1 MKEDGPRSLSR
12 GTELF
17 RTLLISNLFKDLCP
31 DLMECCRIEFK
42 GDMVVATPDIYQVP
56 LTSDVEF
63 IILASDGLWDYMKRF
78 PFFFPHA
85 IICLFISVS
94 TEMIVIKCFLLM
106 QQRRG

>member
-1 MKEDGPRSLSR
+1 MVREVCVQVASSFFLSK
-12 GTELF
+12 
-17 RTLLISNLFKDLCP
+17 LFKDLCPP

-78 PFFFPHA
+78 PLLLFF
-85 IICLFISVS
+85 
-94 TEMIVIKCFLLM
+94 CFTPSSYDFV
-106 QQRRG
+106 RKS

>member
-1 MKEDGPRSLSR
+1 MKEDGPRSLCR

-17 RTLLISNLFKDLCP
+17 RTLFLVFYSSLFKDLCP

-78 PFFFPHA
+78 PFFCLTPSFP
-85 IICLFISVS
+85 
-94 TEMIVIKCFLLM
+94 M
-106 QQRRG
+106 QS